1 LGETLALTAG
11 RDELAKYATADTVIK
26 ALKFSSLM

>member
-11 RDELAKYATADTVIK
+11 RDELANCRTADTVIK
-26 ALKFSSLM
+26 AFKFSSLM